1 MRPRNGAEFS
11 VDNSIG
17 EATFRVSSD
26 VRPDGGIG
34 RRAGLKIQFPLK
46 KCGFDPHSGHQKSYS
61 AKDFV
66 SERAGVR
73 IICLKDATPFSV
85 RLGFAVSELERL
97 G

>member
-1 MRPRNGAEFS
+1 MGTFKRFLVQDCGEMRPRNGAEFS

-46 KCGFDPHSGHQKSYS
+46 KCGFDPHSGHQK
-61 AKDFV
+61 ADAP
-66 SERAGVR
+66 SEGNGGLYA
-73 IICLKDATPFSV
+73 
-85 RLGFAVSELERL
+85 
-97 G
+97 